1 MTVDFLQRAHELNL
15 DFSPRDGISL
25 LRYAIKRMAQDST
38 HPLSKDAAW
47 RESVKACLGVE
58 ALDLEALGEK
68 RRRTLGGNVMPTGLG
83 DFFFHVEDPLRP
95 EDGLEDEEFDVDDL
109 D

>member
-1 MTVDFLQRAHELNL
+1 
-15 DFSPRDGISL
+15 
-25 LRYAIKRMAQDST
+25 
-38 HPLSKDAAW
+38 
-47 RESVKACLGVE
+47 CLGVE

>member
-1 MTVDFLQRAHELNL
+1 MPGPAAD
-15 DFSPRDGISL
+15 P
-25 LRYAIKRMAQDST
+25 
-38 HPLSKDAAW
+38 PLSTGPP
-47 RESVKACLGVE
+47 RPPFGRACLGAE

>member
-1 MTVDFLQRAHELNL
+1 M
-15 DFSPRDGISL
+15 
-25 LRYAIKRMAQDST
+25 
-38 HPLSKDAAW
+38 
-47 RESVKACLGVE
+47 KACLGVE